1 MTSSTRNQP
10 QNHHHP
16 NPYGTTAA
24 PPPTPS
30 TQPHPHSTSDAAADD
45 LSRLLQRLPPSL
57 SIPNRRSSPPSTT
70 TTSPPLVS
78 LSDPSRTLTAS
89 ILSAS
94 QLGYFQLTNHSI
106 SPQLARSAESE
117 SLSLFNLP
125 PDQRET
131 SFPKNWPL
139 GFDGEDTEDESF
151 CLDLSCSTDSAELS
165 LTSLREFTCEME
177 KVGLEVIEAL
187 SCAVG
192 FENPARKDPTRV
204 CSLMWI
210 SDGPPGNKPVFL
222 GKFYPYVV
230 GLQYQISCQKY
241 SMLAD
246 SGWVSVLPQVDSV
259 LVTLGDIAQ
268 VWSNGN
274 LKKVRGRATPVL
286 GDGNN
291 SPHCISMS
299 VLLTLP
305 LDSTVSS
312 LLPRGAA
319 GDGEEDGVNE
329 AQDGGAGKKKE
340 RRFHSF
346 PFEDYAWRV
355 YHERLLLK
363 DPLDR
368 YRAPET

>member
-1 MTSSTRNQP
+1 MASSTHNQ
-10 QNHHHP
+10 QQHHP

-30 TQPHPHSTSDAAADD
+30 TQPHPHSTSDAAADA
-45 LSRLLQRLPPSL
+45 LSHLLQRLPPSL

-70 TTSPPLVS
+70 SPPLVS
-78 LSDPSRTLTAS
+78 LSDPNRTLS

-106 SPQLARSAESE
+106 SPELARSAESE

-125 PDQRET
+125 LDQKET

-151 CLDLSCSTDSAELS
+151 CLDSSCSTESAELS
-165 LTSLREFTCEME
+165 LTSLREFTGEME

-192 FENPARKDPTRV
+192 FENPSRV

-210 SDGPPGNKPVFL
+210 SDGSPGNKPVMS
-222 GKFYPYVV
+222 GKFFPYVV
-230 GLQYQISCQKY
+230 GLQYQIRCQKY
-241 SMLAD
+241 SMLTD

-259 LVTLGDIAQ
+259 LFTLGDIAQ

-319 GDGEEDGVNE
+319 GDGEEGGDNE
-329 AQDGGAGKKKE
+329 AQDGGAGKRKE

-368 YRAPET
+368 YRSPET